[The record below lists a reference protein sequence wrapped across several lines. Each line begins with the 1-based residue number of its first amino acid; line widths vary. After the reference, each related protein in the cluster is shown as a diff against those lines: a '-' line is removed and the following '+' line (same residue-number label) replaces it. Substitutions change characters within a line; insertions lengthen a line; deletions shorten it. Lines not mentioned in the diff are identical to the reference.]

1 VLTKLRRAFPV
12 FALLACAGL
21 SISAAAQS
29 SSSSA
34 AQPVPRT
41 REVAQVPVPIPL
53 TMPRAGGN
61 AMEQTLATR
70 DWSRKMWDAAR
81 GGDQA
86 AFYALLDKV
95 PADGG
100 DPQLAAVR
108 VSALRLKANY
118 DKREADRIKRHDEV
132 MVELDKALSEPRS
145 DVTISKGLISVVE
158 LHMLA
163 INKKAIL
170 REPKINEL
178 VTQADNAA
186 RSAEERAD
194 WLTASELFYRL
205 SALFED
211 EGTYKTDS
219 DRLNHRLEMLRL
231 YVPERLWELRN
242 ARQLAAGLE
251 KLPPYNPAG
260 DDFREKLAAVDEPM
274 VVSAVTRA
282 GTKHVEQ
289 VPLKDVLIGGLR
301 GVRTMAT
308 TTDLQ
313 RSFKG
318 LANPVLRE
326 QLLQSLDRE
335 EEKIRAA
342 QVALDFSDVDGL
354 LQRLMKANRDS
365 VAMND
370 QSLLH
375 EFGNG
380 SMEALDPFSKIF
392 WPDELARFNRST
404 QGKLIGI
411 GVEIQFDELSNIRV
425 VTPLEGG
432 PALKVGVR
440 AGDVIKKI
448 DGKSA
453 YGLTLDQAVDLITGR
468 AGTQVGITM
477 ERKDPSKPADAKASE
492 LEFSITRAEVELKSV
507 KGWKRQGSKEDDWN
521 WFVDPVNKIG
531 YARITGFTDGTT
543 RELDRAIRAMKAGE
557 VRGLVL
563 DLRFNPGGLLDE
575 AVKVVN
581 RFIDRGLI
589 VSTQLPGKR
598 TERQEVARRNLA
610 TLNKL
615 PVVVLINEG
624 SASAS
629 EIVSGAIQDYARRD
643 VIKAITLGS
652 RSYGKG
658 SVQDVTSLGGGVAAM
673 KLTTQYY
680 LLPDGRLIHRKEGA
694 KEWGV
699 PADLTVEML
708 PAQITDAL
716 VLRRNADVLPLDE
729 NGKLIATAESKA
741 DPDDLIAK
749 GLDLQLNAAVVL
761 LQSQT
766 LGTGEQASKDQ

>member
-1 VLTKLRRAFPV
+1 MLNSFRRAFPV
-12 FALLACAGL
+12 LTLLACAGL
-21 SISAAAQS
+21 SLSAMAQS
-29 SSSSA
+29 TTRTPELAQAPSSLPVLTPSTA
-34 AQPVPRT
+34 A
-41 REVAQVPVPIPL
+41 
-53 TMPRAGGN
+53 N
-61 AMEQTLATR
+61 AIERTLATR

-81 GGDQA
+81 NGDQA
-86 AFYALLDKV
+86 AFYALLDKA
-95 PADGG
+95 PADAG
-100 DPQLAAVR
+100 DPQLAALR
-108 VSALRLKANY
+108 ASALHLRANF
-118 DKREADRIKRHDEV
+118 DKRETDRVKRQGEV
-132 MVELDKALSEPRS
+132 MAELDKSLAEPRT
-145 DVTISKGLISVVE
+145 DMTVSKGLISVVE

-163 INKKAIL
+163 TDKKAIL
-170 REPKINEL
+170 REPKVHDL
-178 VTQADNAA
+178 VAQADAAA
-186 RSAEERAD
+186 RAAEDRAD

-211 EGTYKTDS
+211 EGTYKADS
-219 DRLNHRLEMLRL
+219 DRLNHRLEMIRL

-242 ARQLAAGLE
+242 ARQIAAGLE

-260 DDFREKLAAVDEPM
+260 DDFHQKLEAVDEPM

-282 GTKHVEQ
+282 GSKHVEQ
-289 VPLKDVLIGGLR
+289 VPLRDVLIGGLR

-318 LANPVLRE
+318 LANEPLRE
-326 QLLQSLDRE
+326 KLLQALDRE
-335 EEKIRAA
+335 EERIRAA
-342 QVALDFSDVDGL
+342 QVPLDFSDVDGL
-354 LQRLMKANRDS
+354 LQRLLKANRDS
-365 VAMND
+365 VAMTD

-380 SMEALDPFSKIF
+380 SMESLDPFSKIF
-392 WPDELARFNRST
+392 WPDELARFTRST
-404 QGKLIGI
+404 AGKLIGI

-453 YGLTLDQAVDLITGR
+453 YGLSLDQAVDLITGR

-477 ERKDPSKPADAKASE
+477 ERKDASKPADTQVSE
-492 LEFSITRAEVELKSV
+492 LDFSITRAEVELKSV
-507 KGWKRQGSKEDDWN
+507 KGWKRQGSKEDDWS

-531 YARITGFTDGTT
+531 YARLTGFTDGTT
-543 RELDRAIRAMKAGE
+543 RELDRAIRAMKAGD

-658 SVQDVTSLGGGVAAM
+658 SVQDVTPLGGGTAAM

-680 LLPDGRLIHRKEGA
+680 LLPDGRLIHRKDGA

-708 PAQITDAL
+708 PTQITEAL
-716 VLRRNADVLPLDE
+716 ILRRNADVLPLDE
-729 NGKLIATAESKA
+729 NGNLIVTAESKA
-741 DPDDLIAK
+741 DPEDLITK
-749 GLDLQLNAAVVL
+749 GLDLQLNAALVL

-766 LGTGEQASKDQ
+766 LGTSEQASKDQ